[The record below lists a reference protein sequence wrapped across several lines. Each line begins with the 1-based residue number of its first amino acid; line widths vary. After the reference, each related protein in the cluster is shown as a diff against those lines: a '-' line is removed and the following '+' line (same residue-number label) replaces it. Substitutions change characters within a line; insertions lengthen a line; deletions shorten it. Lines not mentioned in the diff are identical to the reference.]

1 MFKIEF
7 SKLIL
12 IIAYITA
19 VTFTVVA
26 AWLGY
31 FGADL
36 ASFSNIVLVIWGLVT
51 TGVGF
56 YYWKAKA
63 ENIIKI
69 SQNLPENI
77 KEHIDSVK
85 NLLE

>member
-1 MFKIEF
+1 MKIEF

-12 IIAYITA
+12 IVAYLTA
-19 VTFTVVA
+19 ITFTGVA

-36 ASFSNIVLVIWGLVT
+36 ASFANIVLAVWALVT
-51 TGVGF
+51 AGVGF

-69 SQNLPENI
+69 SQNIPDNM
-77 KEHIDSVK
+77 KEYLDSIK
-85 NLLE
+85 NLLD